1 MSALFEFWPFVGK
14 VLLTTLFQ
22 LLSIS
27 GVFFVFGLILYLLAR
42 YTRRLFVNI
51 LGEKSDI
58 YFTGWI
64 GTPVHE
70 LGHALL
76 CIPFLHRITEIK
88 LYSPNGEDGTLG
100 YVNHAYNPRN
110 PWSQIGNFFI
120 ALGPILFGSLII
132 YLLVRF
138 LLPNNQAL
146 LTALH
151 GSPASFTSLSGFMS
165 LMVSVFASSSDM
177 IYALFTGG
185 HLHQW
190 QFWVF
195 LYLAICISAHME
207 LSPPDLKGLGSGLL
221 AIIIILLIVNIILI
235 LLNVDAMVIGTAVGR
250 WTSLTTG
257 IFTLA
262 VAISAMT
269 CLASL
274 IILNIISLIIN
285 KKIFI

>member
-1 MSALFEFWPFVGK
+1 MNLLFAFWPFVGK
-14 VLLTTLFQ
+14 VLMTTLFQ
-22 LLSIS
+22 LLSIF
-27 GVFFVFGLILYLLAR
+27 GVFIVFGLILYLLAC
-42 YTRRLFVNI
+42 YTRRLYVNI

-70 LGHALL
+70 LGHALF
-76 CIPFLHRITEIK
+76 CIPFLHRISEIK
-88 LYSPNGEDGTLG
+88 LYQPNSDDGTLG

-110 PWSQIGNFFI
+110 PWAQIGNFFI
-120 ALGPILFGSLII
+120 AMGPILFGSLII
-132 YLLVRF
+132 YLMVRF
-138 LLPNNQAL
+138 LLPDNESL
-146 LTALH
+146 LKALH
-151 GSPASFTSLSGFMS
+151 GSTANFTTLSGFAA
-165 LMVSVFASSSDM
+165 LMVNVLHSSVDM
-177 IYALFTGG
+177 ICSLFTAA

-195 LYLAICISAHME
+195 LYLAICVSAHME
-207 LSPPDLKGLGSGLL
+207 LSPPDLKGLGMGFL
-221 AIIIILLIVNIILI
+221 AILIILLITNIILI
-235 LLNVDAMVIGTAVGR
+235 LLNVDAMVIGTVVGR

-269 CLASL
+269 CLVSF

-285 KKIFI
+285 RRFFF

>member
-1 MSALFEFWPFVGK
+1 MSTLFAFWPFVGK
-14 VLLTTLFQ
+14 VLMTTLFQ
-22 LLSIS
+22 LLSIF

-58 YFTGWI
+58 YVTGWI

-151 GSPASFTSLSGFMS
+151 GSTASFTSLSGFMS
-165 LMVSVFASSSDM
+165 LMVNVFASSSDM

-195 LYLAICISAHME
+195 LYLCICISAHME
-207 LSPPDLKGLGSGLL
+207 LSPPDLKGLGLGLI
-221 AIIIILLIVNIILI
+221 AIIIIFEIISFSKI
-235 LLNVDAMVIGTAVGR
+235 
-250 WTSLTTG
+250 
-257 IFTLA
+257 IFTFNA
-262 VAISAMT
+262 FIIFFIS
-269 CLASL
+269 S
-274 IILNIISLIIN
+274 
-285 KKIFI
+285 FITFFAG

>member
-1 MSALFEFWPFVGK
+1 MNPLFEFWPFVGK

-22 LLSIS
+22 LLSIF
-27 GVFFVFGLILYLLAR
+27 GVFIVFGLILYLLAR

-64 GTPVHE
+64 GTPIHE

-76 CIPFLHRITEIK
+76 CIPFLHRITEIR
-88 LYSPNGEDGTLG
+88 LYQPNSDDGTLG
-100 YVNHAYNPRN
+100 YVNHAYNPHN
-110 PWSQIGNFFI
+110 PWAQIGNFFI

-132 YLLVRF
+132 YLMVRF
-138 LLPNNQAL
+138 LLPDNQAL
-146 LTALH
+146 LSALH
-151 GSPASFTSLSGFMS
+151 GSSANFTTLSGFIAMIINTFRS
-165 LMVSVFASSSDM
+165 SVDM
-177 IYALFTGG
+177 ILALFTAA
-185 HLHQW
+185 HLYQW

-221 AIIIILLIVNIILI
+221 AIIVILLIINIVLILI
-235 LLNVDAMVIGTAVGR
+235 NVDAKVIGTAVGY
-250 WTSLTTG
+250 WTGLTTG

-269 CLASL
+269 CFLSF

-285 KKIFI
+285 KRFFF